1 MLYGSLVVL
10 LVHLQIPSLRLAIAE
25 AEDDLQP
32 LQHRLD
38 TLIELE
44 EVRKDAFQHLQKKKG
59 IVKRSFDKRST
70 MVNYKVGYDVLLWD
84 KAHEAPSKHR
94 KFDSLWLGPYTIY
107 KVLGK
112 NAFRLKTLDGEP
124 LQFHVNG
131 HHLKLF
137 YSIETSSSCT

>member
-84 KAHEAPSKHR
+84 K
-94 KFDSLWLGPYTIY
+94 
-107 KVLGK
+107 
-112 NAFRLKTLDGEP
+112 
-124 LQFHVNG
+124 
-131 HHLKLF
+131 
-137 YSIETSSSCT
+137 